1 MGNEIMMQAFEWYLP
16 DDGNYYKNLTKE
28 AKNLK
33 EKGID
38 ALWLAP
44 MFKATGTND
53 VGYGVYDLYDL
64 GEFDQKGS
72 VRTKYGTVEELK
84 KLIEILHKNDIKVY
98 ADVILNHKAGADFS
112 ETFKAYEVD
121 PNDRAKRITD
131 AYDIEAW
138 TGFDFK
144 GRNGKYSEFVWHFQH
159 FNGVDFDNKQQ
170 KKAIFDFISF

>member
-1 MGNEIMMQAFEWYLP
+1 MTLIDGKNISKKVKEEVKNE
-16 DDGNYYKNLTKE
+16 TS
-28 AKNLK
+28 NLK

-84 KLIEILHKNDIKVY
+84 K
-98 ADVILNHKAGADFS
+98 
-112 ETFKAYEVD
+112 
-121 PNDRAKRITD
+121 
-131 AYDIEAW
+131 
-138 TGFDFK
+138 
-144 GRNGKYSEFVWHFQH
+144 
-159 FNGVDFDNKQQ
+159 
-170 KKAIFDFISF
+170 